1 MFHRL
6 AYLFMLYYVVIGMT
20 QPQNRFLFLYPF
32 RIAQLAF
39 IIAMIF
45 HVMAFLQEERPLL
58 RFGPATKLC
67 LFLIPWGLMAQYFGP
82 LVTNTAWNGYIDQ
95 LIKSAVAVILLE
107 ATATNIYRVWG
118 VYGAI
123 LASTLWWLKAGLRLG
138 TAGAVYAG
146 DRIMGP
152 AVSMVENP
160 NAYAYFTC
168 VTIIVYLY
176 FYQQSKNKYLRLAFL
191 AFTLASIW
199 IVFNTGSRT
208 GMVLLVAMSVFLF
221 PKYGGQHKVALLLIV
236 AATPLFLSTVGVMNI
251 ERFRTIPDSIRS
263 FMSGEELDIN
273 MAAAEGADAHSAV
286 ERSLKNRDTWA
297 LIQMY
302 PLMGV
307 GMRPNESLYP
317 GDLPQA
323 RGQVHNEMLMA
334 GRQMGFPG
342 MAMYLTMLGIM
353 FHCGLRVQRYAKKW
367 WPAMSDLG
375 WSLKLQA
382 LVILVGGQFNPLPW
396 NTYTMVLF
404 AAASVLWLNLQ
415 EEQIYPEGYAGS
427 KQTAEDPV
435 STQQPKLAVARS
447 G

>member
-152 AVSMVENP
+152 AVAMVENP

-176 FYQQSKNKYLRLAFL
+176 FHQQSKNKYLRLASL
-191 AFTLASIW
+191 AFTIASIW

-208 GMVLLVAMSVFLF
+208 GMVLLVAMSAFLF

-251 ERFRTIPDSIRS
+251 ERFRTIPESFGAFIR
-263 FMSGEELDIN
+263 GEEVSLE
-273 MAAAEGADAHSAV
+273 MAQGADEHSAI
-286 ERSLKNRDTWA
+286 ERRLKNEHTWE
-297 LIQMY
+297 LIKMY
-302 PLMGV
+302 PLIGV
-307 GMRPNESLYP
+307 GMNPNEGRYP
-317 GDLPQA
+317 SGLPQA

-334 GRQMGFPG
+334 GRQMGLPG
-342 MAMYLTMLGIM
+342 MAMYLAMLGIM

-367 WPAMSDLG
+367 WPAMADFG

-382 LVILVGGQFNPLPW
+382 LVIFVGGQFNPLPW
-396 NTYTMVLF
+396 NTYTMVLLG
-404 AAASVLWLNLQ
+404 AASVLWLNLQ
-415 EEQIYPEGYAGS
+415 EERIYPEGYAEVS
-427 KQTAEDPV
+427 ATEDELEAQREP
-435 STQQPKLAVARS
+435 QIAVARS